1 MTETQ
6 SSNTGNG
13 TQPNTSAAA

>member
-6 SSNTGNG
+6 SSDTGNG